1 MSDPRIVSSKY
12 KLNAGS
18 RTNLIVIKP
27 EKCKIN
33 EQKQFLKLGLLN
45 IRSLTPKAVIVN
57 EIITDNSFDV
67 LCLTETW
74 LKTNDY
80 FGLNESTPPSYCY
93 KHEPRETGRGGGV
106 ATIYSDILNV
116 TQKTG
121 YRFDSFEI
129 LMLNVT
135 LSDKQNKSVLSLA
148 LATVYRP
155 PGPYTDFLKEFAD
168 PRYRP
173 GRIIIPATKDR
184 FTNNLPDL
192 SQLLCVPINTDELDT
207 ITSNMGTIFSNTLET
222 VAPVKLKKVRE
233 KRAAPWYNSYTHS
246 LKKETRI
253 LERKWRKTNLEVFR
267 IAWKNSMSSYR
278 QALKT
283 ARTEYIRK
291 LIDNHQ
297 NNPRFLFSTVARL
310 TNKQMSPD
318 LNIPSQFN
326 SNDFMNFFTDK
337 IDNIRNTITNVDSTA
352 SSTSASFI
360 APKEKLQ
367 CFRTIGQDELNKLI
381 TASKPTTCLLD
392 PVPTKL
398 LKELLPVAEQPLL
411 NIINSSLSLG
421 HVPKPFK
428 LAVIKPLI
436 KKPKLDP
443 CELANYRPISN
454 LPFMSKILEKVVSAQ
469 LCSFLQKN
477 DIYEEFQS
485 GFRPRHSTETALVK
499 ITNDLLLASDQGC
512 ISLLVLLDLSAAF
525 DTIDHDILIDRL
537 QNYTGVQGQA
547 LRWFRF
553 LTVRSLP
560 LCLFKRGGISIITSK
575 VWSTTRICPRSS
587 IIFIIY
593 AAPW

>member
-1 MSDPRIVSSKY
+1 
-12 KLNAGS
+12 
-18 RTNLIVIKP
+18 
-27 EKCKIN
+27 
-33 EQKQFLKLGLLN
+33 
-45 IRSLTPKAVIVN
+45 
-57 EIITDNSFDV
+57 
-67 LCLTETW
+67 
-74 LKTNDY
+74 
-80 FGLNESTPPSYCY
+80 
-93 KHEPRETGRGGGV
+93 
-106 ATIYSDILNV
+106 
-116 TQKTG
+116 
-121 YRFDSFEI
+121 
-129 LMLNVT
+129 MLNVK

-168 PRYRP
+168 FLSDLLVNVDKALIVGDFNIHVDNTNDALGLAFTDLINSFGVKQNVTGPTHRFNHTLDLIISHGIDLTDIDIIPQSDDVTDHFLVSCMLHITDINYMAPRYRP
-173 GRIIIPATKDR
+173 GRIIIPATKD
-184 FTNNLPDL
+184 
-192 SQLLCVPINTDELDT
+192 T
-207 ITSNMGTIFSNTLET
+207 ITSNIVTIFSNTLET
-222 VAPVKLKKVRE
+222 VAPIKLKKVRE
-233 KRAAPWYNSYTHS
+233 KSAAPWYNSYTHS

-253 LERKWRKTNLEVFR
+253 LESKWRKTNLEVFR

-326 SNDFMNFFTDK
+326 SNDFINFFTDK
-337 IDNIRNTITNVDSTA
+337 IDNIRNTITNVDPTA

-367 CFRTIGQDELNKLI
+367 CFTTIGQDELNKLI

-392 PVPTKL
+392 PVQTKL
-398 LKELLPVAEQPLL
+398 LKELLPVAEEPLL

-454 LPFMSKILEKVVSAQ
+454 LPF
-469 LCSFLQKN
+469 
-477 DIYEEFQS
+477 
-485 GFRPRHSTETALVK
+485 T
-499 ITNDLLLASDQGC
+499 
-512 ISLLVLLDLSAAF
+512 VLLFAKKWYLWRIS
-525 DTIDHDILIDRL
+525 
-537 QNYTGVQGQA
+537 V
-547 LRWFRF
+547 RF
-553 LTVRSLP
+553 
-560 LCLFKRGGISIITSK
+560 
-575 VWSTTRICPRSS
+575 
-587 IIFIIY
+587 
-593 AAPW
+593 